1 LRRGQALLGHRKLI
15 RGLCHEHYPGSRG
28 ESYPTHRADLVGVRI
43 GKRGMKGIYQHC
55 GEKHLHRLKHLFIAS
70 ALTIV
75 LAACGLPAE
84 RDVRAYD
91 ACMSRDPQEA
101 ALCEGPRQAYE
112 VDTATFQA
120 RAAAYS
126 LPAGGSD
133 HELPAAA
140 HPALTPVPLLR
151 AGLP

>member
-1 LRRGQALLGHRKLI
+1 MIHDLESVFATIGGSGK
-15 RGLCHEHYPGSRG
+15 PGA
-28 ESYPTHRADLVGVRI
+28 E
-43 GKRGMKGIYQHC
+43 Q
-55 GEKHLHRLKHLFIAS
+55 LKHLFIAS

-75 LAACGLPAE
+75 LTACGLPAE

-91 ACMSRDPQEA
+91 ACMSRHPQEA

-126 LPAGGSD
+126 LPAGSSY
-133 HELPAAA
+133 EEPPAAA
-140 HPALTPVPLLR
+140 HPALTPVPLR
-151 AGLP
+151 AAAP